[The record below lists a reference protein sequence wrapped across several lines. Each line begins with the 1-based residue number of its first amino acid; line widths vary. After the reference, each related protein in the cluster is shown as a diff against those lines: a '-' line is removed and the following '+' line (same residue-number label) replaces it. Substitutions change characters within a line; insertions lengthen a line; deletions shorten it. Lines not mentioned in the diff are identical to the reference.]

1 MRMTPLWVW
10 RHIDV
15 TNRRT
20 TNVTWIMSCSSSE
33 PQTFSLIAS
42 RTSHSQ
48 TNWQSLH
55 FESNWRHYTF
65 STCAITTIEHST
77 KWLATHL
84 ITSCSS
90 SITYVIT
97 PTRTLSLETSK
108 GYARHEQMPLIRRMH
123 SLPLPTK
130 FRLIEKHSWH
140 DRLESLD
147 VSRRQW

>member
-1 MRMTPLWVW
+1 MRLIIWQKCRAVRRNHRNARWIDWHRIIKRIIGPLA
-10 RHIDV
+10 RK
-15 TNRRT
+15 RT
-20 TNVTWIMSCSSSE
+20 DK
-33 PQTFSLIAS
+33 AG
-42 RTSHSQ
+42 
-48 TNWQSLH
+48 
-55 FESNWRHYTF
+55 
-65 STCAITTIEHST
+65 ITTIEHST

-123 SLPLPTK
+123 SLPLPTN

-147 VSRRQW
+147 RRIHQWYVKSYNNIIANRGRRWWRHH